1 MKYRWIA
8 ALLLL
13 CLCVGLIPAASADT
27 AYDESISV
35 QAIFETCYDFFAG
48 FEGHYDSVTPKDSNA
63 VSIGRLQWHAS
74 RAHALL
80 KKIVEKNPTKMASLL
95 STSLYNEIMYQADS
109 TWNNR
114 CLTSDE
120 AAQVKAVISTTEGI
134 DAQDEQAYTD
144 ICLYISYAYNAG
156 FRSNATIMYY
166 CSVLNQY
173 GVGGAKT
180 YFLYPLREYLNLT
193 ADDTIDSLEYLHTAV
208 MECPNINY
216 KTSRQKVYNYIVAN
230 TDWNLEGPDEPMDP
244 EPGPCFNGHT
254 WNDGVVTKAPT
265 CTEAGSAKYTCTVCG
280 ETTNTPIPALGHS
293 WNDGVTT
300 QPTCTE
306 AGATVYTCT
315 ACGATRT
322 DAIDPLGHNY
332 GSDGRCTRCG
342 AVDPG
347 SLAYPSA
354 IFTDVPENAWYRAAV
369 DYALTNGIFSGTS
382 ATTFSPSSSMNRAML
397 VTVVYAMAGK
407 PYESNGDRQIFDD
420 VPVNSY
426 FYKPVLWAFN
436 RYLVNGVTET
446 SFAPRQAITRE
457 QLVLILYRFAEYK
470 DKLVAPTRTN
480 LDDFADGGSVSA
492 YAKDAMLWAVENGLI
507 VGSIKDGQKYLKP
520 KSGATRAEVAQILMV
535 FNEKFK

>member
-80 KKIVEKNPTKMASLL
+80 KKIVQKNPSKMAALL
-95 STSLYNEIMYQADS
+95 SDSLYNEIMNQADS

-114 CLTSDE
+114 CLTTSE

-134 DAQDEQAYTD
+134 DAQDEQAYSD

-280 ETTNTPIPALGHS
+280 ETTNTPIPALGHTFS
-293 WNDGVTT
+293 SGV
-300 QPTCTE
+300 
-306 AGATVYTCT
+306 
-315 ACGATRT
+315 
-322 DAIDPLGHNY
+322 
-332 GSDGRCTRCG
+332 CTRCG
-342 AVDPG
+342 AADPD
-347 SLAYPSA
+347 APVYPSSK
-354 IFTDVPENAWYRAAV
+354 FTDVPEDSWYRAAV
-369 DYALTNGIFSGTS
+369 DYALTHSLFAGTS
-382 ATTFSPSSSMNRAML
+382 ATTFSPKVAMNRAML
-397 VTVVYAMAGK
+397 VTVIYSMAGK
-407 PYESNGDRQIFDD
+407 PYVDNGGHQIYDD
-420 VPVNSY
+420 VPLGTY
-426 FYKPVLWAFN
+426 YTTPVLWVSV
-436 RYLVNGVTET
+436 YGLVDGVSET
-446 SFAPRQAITRE
+446 NFAPKQAITRE
-457 QLVLILYRFAEYK
+457 TLVLALYRFADYK
-470 DKLVAPTRTN
+470 GLMVPPTLSN
-480 LDDFADGGSVSA
+480 FNNFEDGDSVSS
-492 YAKDAMLWAVENGLI
+492 YAREAMLWAVENGI
-507 VGSIKDGQKYLKP
+507 IAGSLSNGKLYLKP
-520 KSGATRAEVAQILMV
+520 QSGATRAEVAQILMV